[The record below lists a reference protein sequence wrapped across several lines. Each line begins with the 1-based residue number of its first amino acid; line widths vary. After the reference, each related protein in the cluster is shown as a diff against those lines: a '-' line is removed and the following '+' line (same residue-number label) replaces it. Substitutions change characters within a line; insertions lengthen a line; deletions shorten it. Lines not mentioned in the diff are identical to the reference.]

1 MTFTT
6 QIVKGTLEDY
16 WLLHERVRHPG
27 FHHLR
32 KLYLDLGNSL
42 DFSKLKCEICELAK
56 NQRVS
61 YPIGGKSN
69 KILFSVITY

>member
-42 DFSKLKCEICELAK
+42 FET
-56 NQRVS
+56 QV
-61 YPIGGKSN
+61 
-69 KILFSVITY
+69 